1 MLLSL
6 TKLFS
11 TTTETFDIYYAITFL
26 AVLLIAG
33 MILGKLAE
41 KIGIPAVTGYIL
53 AGILAG
59 PVFHLVNDTTIQGL
73 NILSDISI
81 GFIAYQIGIE
91 LWLPKYKKSGKRI
104 LIITIFQAVFTFLI
118 VCLLLLV
125 FKRPLW
131 MALTLGAIACATAP
145 APIMMIIKRYRVK
158 GEVADTL
165 VPVTGLDD
173 GVGIIIFG
181 ICLSVSAAIL
191 NNNGHVNFATAILDP
206 LKEIGLSI
214 LFGMALGLIIVVA
227 NKFVFRKYGKH
238 ERNDAYLSVAICVVF
253 LSVAGSRF
261 LGLSP
266 ILTPMVAGA
275 CFTNFVNKDTF
286 KVQQKTVDK
295 FVPPLMIVFFTLA
308 GAELDLKVLISAG
321 LVGVIYVLGRALG
334 KFLGA
339 FLGAKIAKAS
349 KNVQR
354 YLGLALLPQGGVAIG
369 MVLSCVSAFGSK
381 EGVFIQTVVLAG
393 IFIFELIGPV
403 LVKLSFKKSNEINAD
418 DSIPVPENGELVLE
432 TNTPNNV
439 TEVKE
444 TEVESKPV
452 EETPPEEETKKPEE
466 TNTSEEN
473 NKESDK

>member
-6 TKLFS
+6 TKLFA

-104 LIITIFQAVFTFLI
+104 LIITIFQAIFTFLI
-118 VCLLLLV
+118 VCLLLLA

-191 NNNGHVNFATAILDP
+191 NNNGHVNIATALLDP

-321 LVGVIYVLGRALG
+321 LVGVDVLGRALG

-418 DSIPVPENGELVLE
+418 DSIPVSETGELALE
-432 TNTPNNV
+432 TPTPNHLI
-439 TEVKE
+439 EAKE
-444 TEVESKPV
+444 EKI
-452 EETPPEEETKKPEE
+452 ETKSAEETKEIPPNEE
-466 TNTSEEN
+466 TIKAKETNVSEKNT
-473 NKESDK
+473 K